1 MLDLQA
7 SDGTPILKAVAQ
19 NTVQCMDM
27 ELTRLEKQIRFIV
40 EIDKL
45 KSVQRRTYLINERR
59 NENTAEHSWHI
70 AVMAMILAEYSN
82 AKIDLAKV
90 LKMALVH
97 DIVEIDAGDTF
108 VYDPNGSLDKAE
120 RERNAADRL
129 FSLLPSDQAVEF
141 RALWDEFEARET
153 PEARFAATMDRF
165 IPQLHNYHTQ
175 GGSWK
180 EHAITHDRVVARN
193 RTMDEGA
200 TEIWQWTQRLLDD
213 AVAKGFLTK
222 TS

>member
-1 MLDLQA
+1 
-7 SDGTPILKAVAQ
+7 
-19 NTVQCMDM
+19 M
-27 ELTRLEKQIRFIV
+27 EMTRLEKQIQFIV
-40 EIDKL
+40 EVDKL
-45 KSVQRRTYLINERR
+45 KTVYRRTYLINERR

-82 AKIDLAKV
+82 DKIDLGKV

-108 VYDPNGSLDKAE
+108 VYDPKGVLDKGE
-120 RERNAADRL
+120 REREAADRL
-129 FSLLPSDQAVEF
+129 FNLLPADQAQEM

-153 PEARFAATMDRF
+153 PEARFAAAMDRF
-165 IPQLHNYHTQ
+165 MPQLHNYHTQ

-180 EHAITHDRVVARN
+180 EHGITHDRVVARN
-193 RTMDEGA
+193 RTMEEGA
-200 TEIWQWTQRLLDD
+200 TALWEWTQRLLED

-222 TS
+222 TRDSP

>member
-1 MLDLQA
+1 
-7 SDGTPILKAVAQ
+7 
-19 NTVQCMDM
+19 M
-27 ELTRLEKQIRFIV
+27 ELARLEKQIRFIV
-40 EIDKL
+40 EIDRL
-45 KSVQRRTYLINERR
+45 KTIHRRTYLINERR

-82 AKIDLAKV
+82 DAIDLAKV
-90 LKMALVH
+90 LKMALIH

-108 VYDPNGSLDKAE
+108 VYDTAATLDKAD
-120 RERNAADRL
+120 RERIAADRI
-129 FSLLPSDQAVEF
+129 FNILPADQADEM
-141 RALWDEFEARET
+141 RTLWDEFEARET
-153 PEARFAATMDRF
+153 AEARFAATMDRF

-193 RTMDEGA
+193 QTMIEGSA
-200 TEIWQWTQRLLDD
+200 ELWEWTQQMLED

-222 TS
+222 SRDTK